1 MIGSNHGTFISR
13 TRCAGLVIPVIFL
26 FGWELGARL
35 QWITSLFLPAPSRIL
50 QSEYDLFI
58 QHGIMRH
65 VWSSVSLVMSGFALG
80 ALTGFA
86 SGVICGVARTAERLF
101 SPLLTSLR
109 QVPPI
114 AWLPVIAF
122 AIGYEDSGKL
132 FFIALTVFFPV
143 FVNTL
148 HGIAHVSQDYVEAA
162 RSYGFNRWQ
171 IFSRV
176 ILPSALPTMF
186 TGIRYGAG
194 MSWGMILA
202 AEMISGRKGL
212 GYLLSRRQELLVVD
226 ESLAILMVIGCMGF
240 LIDFSISSIERRMTR
255 WNRQVQKG

>member
-1 MIGSNHGTFISR
+1 M
-13 TRCAGLVIPVIFL
+13 
-26 FGWELGARL
+26 
-35 QWITSLFLPAPSRIL
+35 
-50 QSEYDLFI
+50 
-58 QHGIMRH
+58 
-65 VWSSVSLVMSGFALG
+65 
-80 ALTGFA
+80 
-86 SGVICGVARTAERLF
+86 
-101 SPLLTSLR
+101 
-109 QVPPI
+109 PPI

-148 HGIAHVSQDYVEAA
+148 HGIAHVPQGYVEVA
-162 RSYGFNRWQ
+162 RSYSFSSWQ

-176 ILPSALPTMF
+176 TLPSALPTMF

-194 MSWGMILA
+194 MSWCMILA

-226 ESLAILMVIGCMGF
+226 ESLAILVVIGCMGF
-240 LIDFSISSIERRMTR
+240 LIDISITGVERRMMR
-255 WNRQVQKG
+255 WNRQERVRNYS